1 MGPSG
6 VRADPAQCP
15 YSPRMTDATPTSPSP
30 RPTAPP
36 TALTVREITED
47 DLDGWGRAYSKGNFV
62 PYRTASLERRRGVFE
77 PGRWLGA

>member
-1 MGPSG
+1 
-6 VRADPAQCP
+6 
-15 YSPRMTDATPTSPSP
+15 
-30 RPTAPP
+30 
-36 TALTVREITED
+36 LTVREITED